1 METTAARGTNLNE
14 KKEEGKERRS
24 FFFCNVTKQNQRK
37 SKTKITKII
46 LF

>member
-1 METTAARGTNLNE
+1 METSAARGTNLNE
-14 KKEEGKERRS
+14 KKEERKERKV
-24 FFFCNVTKQNQRK
+24 FFCNVTKQNQRK